1 MGFLSKLF
9 GGDPWARLP
18 QSFGIAVRRKLSTD
32 EFEKLTTLLRK
43 HEQLR
48 QGFSGVEDPQL
59 SNEDIPAFLAIQLA
73 IFASFA
79 TFTEPER
86 ELLVDLSLKLEPEE
100 NLVWKQKAYI
110 LVGQSRFSEAQDA
123 ARQAL
128 ETLKTDSPDT
138 PEADQAMREIER
150 AMGLPEGFDQDAAI
164 DQTTAALKGIVQ
176 GRYNLLYFKSRVDS
190 MTYEVMKQVVVGTLQ
205 QKGVKLS
212 SEADLEQKGLDPDF
226 QRVLA
231 ATAVH
236 SARLSLSD
244 DDQVTAALAY
254 QAANRFDEFNFD
266 AHHALAIFMNHAVQ
280 NADESD
286 PEVHVREA
294 TRQAWLHAGMA
305 LKLMQIPQVR
315 HEIDQAEQKEMA
327 LEQILRAHP
336 QP

>member
-9 GGDPWARLP
+9 GVDPWARLP
-18 QSFGIAVRRKLSTD
+18 QSFQIAVRRKLSTD
-32 EFEKLTTLLRK
+32 EFDQLTMLLRK
-43 HEQLR
+43 YGQLR
-48 QGFSGVEDPQL
+48 EAFPGVEDPQF
-59 SNEDIPAFLAIQLA
+59 SNEDIPAFVAVQLA
-73 IFASFA
+73 IFAASV

-100 NLVWKQKAYI
+100 NPVWKQKAYM
-110 LVGQSRFSEAQDA
+110 LVSQSRFSEAQDA

-128 ETLKTDSPDT
+128 KILKTDGPDT
-138 PEADQAMREIER
+138 PEADQDVREIGG
-150 AMGLPEGFDQDAAI
+150 AMGLSELFDQNAAI
-164 DQTTAALKGIVQ
+164 DQTKAALKGIVQ

-190 MTYEVMKQVVVGTLQ
+190 MTYEVMKQVVVGMLQ

-236 SARLSLSD
+236 GARLSLSN

-280 NADESD
+280 NADEAD

-305 LKLMQIPQVR
+305 LKLLQVPQVR
-315 HEIDQAEQKEMA
+315 HEIDQAEQKEVA